1 VCWCEGRRQ
10 RRFESE
16 EEGRK
21 FESEAFFAV
30 QKVVVTKTVEFK
42 PSAKSLWVQMAP
54 KIKRRGEY
62 QWKPCTSG
70 NVDKMQWKPGISG
83 SVDKPWKPCTSGSNA
98 TQGK

>member
-1 VCWCEGRRQ
+1 
-10 RRFESE
+10 
-16 EEGRK
+16 
-21 FESEAFFAV
+21 
-30 QKVVVTKTVEFK
+30 
-42 PSAKSLWVQMAP
+42 MAP